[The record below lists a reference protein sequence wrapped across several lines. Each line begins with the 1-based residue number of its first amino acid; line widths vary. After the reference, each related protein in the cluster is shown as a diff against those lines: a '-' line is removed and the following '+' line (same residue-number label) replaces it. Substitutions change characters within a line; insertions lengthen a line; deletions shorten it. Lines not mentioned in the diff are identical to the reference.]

1 MYYITTVRDTVRVD
15 PKYFSKDLKE
25 AVVEIVRE
33 KYERRVDKNFGIVL
47 CVWNAREIG
56 EGKVIPGDGASYHE
70 ATFDLLSYKPELNE
84 VFEGEVSEIVEF
96 GAFVRMGPVD
106 GLVHL
111 SQITNDFLS
120 FDKKIPAFVGKQS
133 KKIIK
138 KGDDVLA
145 KISTVSMKNSI
156 PETKI
161 GLTMR
166 PEGLGKLEWAKE
178 EMPAGKK

>member
-1 MYYITTVRDTVRVD
+1 MYYTTTVRDTVRVD

-166 PEGLGKLEWAKE
+166 PEGLGKLEWVKE

>member
-1 MYYITTVRDTVRVD
+1 VD

>member
-1 MYYITTVRDTVRVD
+1 MYYTTTVRDTVRVD

>member
-1 MYYITTVRDTVRVD
+1 MYYITTVQDTVRVD

-25 AVVEIVRE
+25 AVIEIVRE

-56 EGKVIPGDGASYHE
+56 EGRVIPGDGASYHE

-145 KISTVSMKNSI
+145 KISTVSMKSSI

-166 PEGLGKLEWAKE
+166 PEGLGKLEWIKE
-178 EMPAGKK
+178 ETPAGKK